1 MTAPAVALEPAG
13 AWKPSVTIRYSR
25 AGRPRNAAIRPPV
38 LRPFHAIHRRG
49 GIGRERQPLASCR
62 PNCTARAGTAGRV
75 TAFTEPTQPTA
86 ELRAPAKFAFV
97 GAFNAALLFRYPP
110 RRRDRTRSRRPAP
123 GERHGRSR
131 RSDDGGRRNGHGPGC
146 RPDLGFRNRRPGRE
160 RLRALRSQRRR
171 LARNR
176 ALIGLVRVA
185 GGNRRASVR
194 PLSSR

>member
-97 GAFNAALLFRYPP
+97 GAFNAALLFRHPP
-110 RRRDRTRSRRPAP
+110 GRRDRTRSRRPAP

-131 RSDDGGRRNGHGPGC
+131 RSDDGAVEMVTESGVDQTSDFEIVVRDESGC
-146 RPDLGFRNRRPGRE
+146 VLFEVN
-160 RLRALRSQRRR
+160 A
-171 LARNR
+171 
-176 ALIGLVRVA
+176 VA
-185 GGNRRASVR
+185 
-194 PLSSR
+194 